1 MVVELQDGHRV
12 ESVVMRHDKG
22 RVTLCVSSQVGC
34 KMGCTFCATGT
45 LGELGNLTSGEILE
59 QLVHLRC
66 SRGTG
71 ARCPCFTMVVDTGNR
86 PPPLV

>member
-1 MVVELQDGHRV
+1 
-12 ESVVMRHDKG
+12 MRHDKG

-59 QLVHLRC
+59 QLIHAQRLFAV
-66 SRGTG
+66 GP
-71 ARCPCFTMVVDTGNR
+71 ARDC
-86 PPPLV
+86 PPPRHPAHVEPSSLESNGIL